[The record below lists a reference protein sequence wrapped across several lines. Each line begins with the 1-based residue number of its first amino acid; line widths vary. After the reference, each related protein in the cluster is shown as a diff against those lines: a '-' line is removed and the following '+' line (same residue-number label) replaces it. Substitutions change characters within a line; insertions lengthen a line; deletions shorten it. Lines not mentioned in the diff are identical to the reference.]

1 MTTKACC
8 DAGLPA
14 KSTGEPIGKVFD
26 LASSPAGKPLPCYEV
41 GSGDRAVI
49 VAYDIFGFTE
59 NKRTRLVCDQI
70 AAAGMRVI
78 MPDFYRGT
86 DVLAHFKTFPPEGGI
101 PAVIDWVTGVAP
113 FDTVIEEL
121 FEVVVKYLE
130 STGVRSIGM
139 IGFCWGGK
147 VVMLASKRGKIKG
160 GVSCHPA
167 FLEPEDGA
175 NADCPQFF
183 MPAGDDPPI
192 DPVFNAMKSKPFFD
206 KCKKKVYSDQPH
218 GWVLRSDMSDPT
230 AKAARDAN
238 DAVEL
243 AIEFLDSVIM

>member
-86 DVLAHFKTFPPEGGI
+86 DVLAHFGTFPPEGGI

-130 STGVRSIGM
+130 VRSLPPACFAPLPSLDPGL
-139 IGFCWGGK
+139 C
-147 VVMLASKRGKIKG
+147 AS
-160 GVSCHPA
+160 A
-167 FLEPEDGA
+167 
-175 NADCPQFF
+175 
-183 MPAGDDPPI
+183 DPP
-192 DPVFNAMKSKPFFD
+192 PLVSPFL
-206 KCKKKVYSDQPH
+206 SNP
-218 GWVLRSDMSDPT
+218 SPP
-230 AKAARDAN
+230 A
-238 DAVEL
+238 
-243 AIEFLDSVIM
+243 